1 MLIGEL
7 ATATG
12 VSTTTLRFYE
22 SDGLLPEPARTA
34 AGYRDYTT
42 SAVTRVTFIRQ
53 AQAAGLTLAQIREIL
68 DIRDGGLPPCQHVA
82 DLVDHR
88 LDEIT
93 QRLRELEDTRR
104 ELLALRQRLDRLAP
118 ANCADETICAA
129 IPSSPSPATE

>member
-1 MLIGEL
+1 MLIGDL
-7 ATATG
+7 ATTTG
-12 VSTTTLRFYE
+12 VSTKTLRFYE

-34 AGYRDYTT
+34 AGYRDYTF

-68 DIRDGGLPPCQHVA
+68 DIRDGGLPPCHHVA

-93 QRLRELEDTRR
+93 QRLRELEHTHR
-104 ELLALRQRLDRLAP
+104 ELLALRQRLDRLDP
-118 ANCADETICAA
+118 ADCVDETICAA
-129 IPSSPSPATE
+129 IPSPPRPSR

>member
-1 MLIGEL
+1 MLIGDL

-42 SAVTRVTFIRQ
+42 DAVTRVSFIRQ

-68 DIRDGGLPPCQHVA
+68 DIRDGGLLPCHHLA

-93 QRLRELEDTRR
+93 QRLRELENTRR
-104 ELLALRQRLDRLAP
+104 ELLALRQRLDLLDP
-118 ANCADETICAA
+118 ADCADETICVA
-129 IPSSPSPATE
+129 IPSPPRPSR

>member
-12 VSTTTLRFYE
+12 VSTKTLRFYE

-42 SAVTRVTFIRQ
+42 SAITRVTFIRQ

-68 DIRDGGLPPCQHVA
+68 DIRDGGLPPCHHLA

-88 LDEIT
+88 LDEIA
-93 QRLRELEDTRR
+93 QRLRELDNTRR
-104 ELLALRQRLDRLAP
+104 ELLALRQRLDRLDP
-118 ANCADETICAA
+118 ANCANETICAA
-129 IPSSPSPATE
+129 IPSSPSPSH